1 MTDDKISLQE
11 AAERLGVHYM
21 TAYRY
26 VRLGHLPA
34 ERDDGGRWHVRARDV
49 DALKREQA
57 KPRKARGKRGRP
69 QWTSYRGRLR
79 TRLLA
84 GDHTGAWNVAEQALA
99 SGASPTDVYVDVLG
113 PVLEDIGTRWERGS
127 LTVGEEHRASTAARL
142 VVGRMSP
149 RFARRGRTRGTVVL
163 GAASGDTHG
172 LPLAMVADVLRGAAF
187 DVVDLGADTPAES
200 FVQMIRRT
208 DAVAL
213 GISGS
218 TDGAVDA
225 VAKTIRAVRK
235 VHPDIPIMV
244 GGPAFPTA
252 ADAKAVGADGWAPDA
267 REVPT
272 VVENLLAEANQA

>member
-1 MTDDKISLQE
+1 
-11 AAERLGVHYM
+11 
-21 TAYRY
+21 
-26 VRLGHLPA
+26 
-34 ERDDGGRWHVRARDV
+34 
-49 DALKREQA
+49 
-57 KPRKARGKRGRP
+57 KRGRP

-84 GDHTGAWNVAEQALA
+84 GDHMGAWNVAEQALA

-127 LTVGEEHRASTAARL
+127 LTVGEEHRASAAARL

-200 FVQMIRRT
+200 FVQMIQRT

-213 GISGS
+213 GISAS

-225 VAKTIRAVRK
+225 VAKTIRAVREA
-235 VHPDIPIMV
+235 HPDIPIMV

-252 ADAKAVGADGWAPDA
+252 ADAEAVGADGWAPDA